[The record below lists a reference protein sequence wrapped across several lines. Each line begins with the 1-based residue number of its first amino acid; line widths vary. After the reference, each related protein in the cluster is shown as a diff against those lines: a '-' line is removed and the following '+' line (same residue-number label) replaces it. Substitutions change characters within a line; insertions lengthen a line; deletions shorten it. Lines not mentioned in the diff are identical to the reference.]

1 MRFLRISTVVAAT
14 ALTLNCA
21 GFPALDFHHSQ
32 RTPASAPAAVPEPEP
47 GSTVSCAEFFDWL
60 KAENPSGI
68 EAVLKLVHKKRPG
81 FLKHVVYAYQTRM
94 PFDHGTFLHPR
105 TIAYGGDA
113 RLVLNFGGRAGVK
126 GYERMETMCFND
138 QENSFEFKDV
148 VFPKEA
154 ASPEAISDLTAE
166 EKLRPYAVIE
176 GRGRRACTNCHQSP
190 PRPIWNTSALWPG
203 FYGAVDDALTDPSR
217 VDFKPVYQTFESA
230 NWEHFQKKV
239 ADTGRYQYVEQQ
251 SRHPNAEFTLRL
263 SELNGR
269 RIVGELKRLDS
280 AFTVRRRYEFAKAL
294 FCAPKATR
302 RSFQQIQG
310 GGVEETT
317 FAVLPQNADAESKDI
332 FLSNYYDEMQKERRL
347 GAVLEPYG
355 LPKPLP
361 KERFEEVRAYYR
373 RLFGDRDLNLDLR
386 LSLVDVDEV
395 MLVRELKR
403 VTDKLDIDIESWSMV
418 RDGGF
423 VHENGTGGDG
433 HPPALRQILE
443 KPFSETFLSGD
454 ADVTAALSAG
464 ADGESKLCAL
474 LDKRVDNPSAA
485 SSAPA
490 TATPKT
496 AAPAPPTVAPPPAAP
511 ASSPAAANS
520 PASDEKWAR

>member
-1 MRFLRISTVVAAT
+1 
-14 ALTLNCA
+14 
-21 GFPALDFHHSQ
+21 
-32 RTPASAPAAVPEPEP
+32 
-47 GSTVSCAEFFDWL
+47 
-60 KAENPSGI
+60 
-68 EAVLKLVHKKRPG
+68 
-81 FLKHVVYAYQTRM
+81 
-94 PFDHGTFLHPR
+94 
-105 TIAYGGDA
+105 
-113 RLVLNFGGRAGVK
+113 
-126 GYERMETMCFND
+126 METMCFND
-138 QENSFEFKDV
+138 QESRFEFKEV

-176 GRGRRACTNCHQSP
+176 GRERRACTNCHQSP
-190 PRPIWNTSALWPG
+190 PRPIWNTSPLWPG

-239 ADTGRYQYVEQQ
+239 ANTGRYQYVDQQ

-263 SELNGR
+263 SALNGQ
-269 RIVGELKRLDS
+269 RIVGELKHLGTE
-280 AFTVRRRYEFAKAL
+280 FTPRRRYEFAKAL

-302 RSFQQIQG
+302 RSFRQIQG
-310 GGVEETT
+310 GGVEEAT
-317 FAVLPQNADAESKDI
+317 FAVLPENADAESKDI

-361 KERFEEVRAYYR
+361 KERFEAVRAYYR

-423 VHENGTGGDG
+423 VHENGMGGDDR
-433 HPPALRQILE
+433 PPALRQLLE
-443 KPFSETFLSGD
+443 KPFSEAFLSGD
-454 ADVTAALSAG
+454 AEVSAALRAG
-464 ADGESKLCAL
+464 PGGESKLCAL
-474 LDKRVDNPSAA
+474 LNKRVENPPSVLASSAA
-485 SSAPA
+485 SAGSAPA
-490 TATPKT
+490 
-496 AAPAPPTVAPPPAAP
+496 AAASAASVPAAAVPAPMVTKPPAASP
-511 ASSPAAANS
+511 SPAAMAS
-520 PASDEKWAR
+520 PSPPNVSPQPPAEKWAQ